1 MGEQSNINIHTAGAE
16 SPGPK
21 GIVEK
26 HVISNI
32 KEKVLVDVNCSL
44 EVAFGWCLSAKTAL
58 LSSYGYSPNQLVLG

>member
-32 KEKVLVDVNCSL
+32 KEKVIVDVNCSL
-44 EVAFGWCLSAKTAL
+44 EVAFGWCLSAKAAL
-58 LSSYGYSPNQLVLG
+58 LNSYGYSPNQLVFG